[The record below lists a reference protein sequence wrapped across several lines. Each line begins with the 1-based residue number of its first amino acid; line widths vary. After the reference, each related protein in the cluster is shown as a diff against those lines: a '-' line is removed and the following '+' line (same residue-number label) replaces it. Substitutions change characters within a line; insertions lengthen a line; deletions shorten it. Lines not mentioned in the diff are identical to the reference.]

1 MKTNYLFGTALL
13 ATSVAIVSSAFLP
26 AAAFNITRTG
36 DQAGNPEQDLWQVG
50 VTTNDIGSTFQ
61 VDWFLDRNF
70 DPSGSLSQD
79 LSAFSTFKVD
89 SFTSSYL
96 DLTINI
102 SNTTALTQT
111 FTEAGIVSFG
121 FGIDP
126 NATSV
131 ELLQSG
137 TNFSGAQVRS
147 AQQTFP
153 GGFKQID
160 ICIFTQG
167 CNGGSQ
173 NSALAAGASDSLRL
187 RIGGDFTSGTT
198 TIGANL
204 LDFPVKF
211 QTTDG
216 SFELA
221 GAGGGVGNVEQVP
234 EPLTILGTGMALG
247 FGSMFKREHD
257 KKKKKSSLKA

>member
-1 MKTNYLFGTALL
+1 M
-13 ATSVAIVSSAFLP
+13 
-26 AAAFNITRTG
+26 
-36 DQAGNPEQDLWQVG
+36 
-50 VTTNDIGSTFQ
+50 
-61 VDWFLDRNF
+61 
-70 DPSGSLSQD
+70 
-79 LSAFSTFKVD
+79 SAFSTFKVD
-89 SFTSSYL
+89 SFTSDYL

-131 ELLQSG
+131 QLLQSG
-137 TNFSGAQVRS
+137 NNFTGAQVRTG
-147 AQQTFP
+147 QQTFP

-221 GAGGGVGNVEQVP
+221 GAANVEQVP

-247 FGSMFKREHD
+247 FGSMFKREYD
-257 KKKKKSSLKA
+257 KKKNKSSLKA